1 MSTSET
7 AAQILA
13 RNIAFFERRT
23 APRTR
28 LPVGPQPARS
38 ATDTA
43 RRAVAPAH

>member
-28 LPVGPQPARS
+28 PLVVPQAGI
-38 ATDTA
+38 AGYMT
-43 RRAVAPAH
+43 RRAIAPSA